1 MSTVLSLHKV
11 TKKFGKKAAVSNVS
25 VQLQAGEIYGFLGP
39 NGAGKTTTIRMILD
53 FIRPTS
59 GSVSLFDNGNAKGIV
74 TSLKDVGY
82 LSADNTFYANWT
94 AKRHFAYAER
104 VRGMKTDALDL
115 ARRFELDVN
124 TKYRH
129 LSSGNKQKLSLI
141 LAMMHKP
148 KLLILDEPTRGLDPL
163 LQENIYDM
171 LQDFKK
177 AGGTVFMSSH
187 NLGEVQKVCDR
198 VGIIREGKLVASETM
213 QSLRK
218 MHVHE
223 IRVLFDKAVDF
234 KKFEAS
240 NVEVKKAEDLELI
253 AHVRGDFNTFLKE
266 VTKYTLTD
274 LDVTHVSLEDMF
286 MRFYK

>member
-1 MSTVLSLHKV
+1 
-11 TKKFGKKAAVSNVS
+11 
-25 VQLQAGEIYGFLGP
+25 
-39 NGAGKTTTIRMILD
+39 
-53 FIRPTS
+53 
-59 GSVSLFDNGNAKGIV
+59 
-74 TSLKDVGY
+74 
-82 LSADNTFYANWT
+82 
-94 AKRHFAYAER
+94 
-104 VRGMKTDALDL
+104 
-115 ARRFELDVN
+115 
-124 TKYRH
+124 
-129 LSSGNKQKLSLI
+129 
-141 LAMMHKP
+141 MMHKP

-223 IRVLFDKAVDF
+223 IRVLFEKAVDF

>member
-11 TKKFGKKAAVSNVS
+11 TKKFGKKVAVSNVS

-59 GSVSLFDNGNAKGIV
+59 GSVSLFDNGNANGIV

-223 IRVLFDKAVDF
+223 IRVLFEKAVDF

>member
-11 TKKFGKKAAVSNVS
+11 TKKFGKKVAVSNVS

-59 GSVSLFDNGNAKGIV
+59 GSVSLFDNGNANGIV

-94 AKRHFAYAER
+94 AKRHFNYVER

-124 TKYRH
+124 TRYRH

-187 NLGEVQKVCDR
+187 NLAEVQKICDR

-223 IRVLFDKAVDF
+223 IRVLFEKPVDF

-240 NVEVKKAEDLELI
+240 NVEIIKAEDLELL
-253 AHVRGDFNTFLKE
+253 AHVRGDFNSFLKE
-266 VTKYTLTD
+266 VTKHTLTD

>member
-223 IRVLFDKAVDF
+223 IRVLFEKAVDF

>member
-1 MSTVLSLHKV
+1 MSSVLSLHNV
-11 TKKFGKKAAVSNVS
+11 TKTFGKKTAVKKVS
-25 VQLQAGEIYGFLGP
+25 VTLEPGEIYGFLGP

-59 GSVSLFDNGNAKGIV
+59 GSVALFGKDNVHGIK
-74 TSLKDVGY
+74 SQLKEIGY

-94 AKRHFAYAER
+94 ARRHFSFVEN
-104 VRGMKTDALDL
+104 VRGMKTDASDL
-115 ARRFELDVN
+115 AKRFELDID

-141 LAMMHKP
+141 LALMHKP

-171 LQDFKK
+171 LQDFRRS
-177 AGGTVFMSSH
+177 GGTVFMSSH

-223 IRVLFDKAVDF
+223 IRVLFDKPVDF
-234 KKFEAS
+234 KRFQAS
-240 NVEVKKAEDLELI
+240 NVEIKKSEDLELI
-253 AHVRGDFNTFLKE
+253 VHVRGDFNTFLKE
-266 VTKYTLTD
+266 VTKHTLTD